1 MHARQVLP
9 LHSPRLSQGFVI
21 TITNT
26 ITIITSITTIS
37 TELQREI
44 EHRASH

>member
-21 TITNT
+21 T